1 MTHIHEGASVVAVF
15 DAGLLT
21 IRLDR
26 AASSNAVTP
35 DLIADLA
42 RAVARAEENDVRAVL
57 LTGAGANFCAGADL
71 RHFAGK
77 LDHVAHE
84 LQSMATSFHAMLER
98 LYRLPIPV
106 VAAVQGT
113 AIGAGFGLA
122 LAADLVMASRTARF
136 STGYARLGLSAD
148 AGVSW
153 FLTQALGPRQA
164 GALLMT
170 ARFLDAAEAK
180 SLGLVDELAEPDA
193 LGAAAETAARAFANG
208 PGGAYAAIKALTRA
222 ARGNDLPTQLMLEEE
237 HVVRLARDPAVADAM
252 AALLK
257 PRPPG

>member
-1 MTHIHEGASVVAVF
+1 MTSKAESEAVVTEYE
-15 DAGLLT
+15 AGLLR
-21 IRLDR
+21 ISLDR
-26 AASSNAVTP
+26 PANGNAVTP
-35 DLIADLA
+35 GLIADLMG
-42 RAVARAEENDVRAVL
+42 AVAEAEDPDVRAVL
-57 LTGAGANFCAGADL
+57 IAGSGANFCAGADL

-77 LDHVAHE
+77 LDRVADE
-84 LQSMATSFHAMLER
+84 LQEMATGFHAMLER
-98 LYRLPIPV
+98 LYRLPKPV

-122 LAADLVMASRTARF
+122 LAADLVVAGRSARF

-170 ARFLDAAEAK
+170 ARFLGADEAH
-180 SLGLVDELAEPDA
+180 SLGLIDEVVEDEA
-193 LGAAAETAARAFANG
+193 LPAAAETAARAVAAG

-222 ARGNDLPTQLMLEEE
+222 ARGNDLPAQLALEEA
-237 HVVRLARDPAVADAM
+237 HVVRLARDPAVAAAM
-252 AALLK
+252 AAMLK
-257 PRPPG
+257 PRS